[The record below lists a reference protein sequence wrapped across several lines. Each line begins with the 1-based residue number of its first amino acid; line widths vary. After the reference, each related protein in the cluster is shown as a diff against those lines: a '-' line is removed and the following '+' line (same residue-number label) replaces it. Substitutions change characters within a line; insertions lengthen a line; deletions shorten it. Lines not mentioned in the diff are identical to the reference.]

1 MRKTEPPAH
10 LNTRPSWD
18 CLVCG
23 KPWPC
28 VTARTR
34 MLVEYREFPSTLTVY
49 MSAQMYDALN
59 DFVAAGQ
66 LAPTDLFD
74 RFLAWGRRG
83 LNSPDE

>member
-1 MRKTEPPAH
+1 
-10 LNTRPSWD
+10 
-18 CLVCG
+18 
-23 KPWPC
+23 
-28 VTARTR
+28 